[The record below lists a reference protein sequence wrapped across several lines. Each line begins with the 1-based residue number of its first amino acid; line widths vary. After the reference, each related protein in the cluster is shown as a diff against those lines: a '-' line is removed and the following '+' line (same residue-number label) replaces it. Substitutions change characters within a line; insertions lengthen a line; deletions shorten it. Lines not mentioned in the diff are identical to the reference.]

1 MLNILRSWI
10 DRYFGEE
17 ETVLLALLLVVSFV
31 VILTMGAILAPV
43 IAAVIIAFLM
53 QGLVGRLQEWGVPH
67 IVAVVLA
74 TLVLLGVLAASFL
87 LMLPALWQ
95 QSVNLLSELPR
106 MLTEWKELL
115 LLLPE
120 KYPALIKEEQIDS
133 LITAAGSELGGLGQV
148 VVSFSLANL
157 PVLFGVLIYAVI
169 VPILVF
175 FFLKDSDTILSWIGS
190 FLPHDRPTMQT
201 IWTEMNLQVAN
212 YVRGKV
218 IEILVVGAVS
228 FVAFIWLGLNYA
240 LLLALAVGLSVVIP
254 YIGAVVVTL
263 PVALIGMFQWGLG
276 TEFMYLMIVYLII
289 QTLDG
294 NVLVPLL
301 FSEAVNLHPVAIIMA
316 VLVFGGLW
324 GLWGVF
330 FAIPLATL
338 IKAILSAWPTSE
350 EQLESA

>member
-1 MLNILRSWI
+1 MLKILRSWI

-53 QGLVGRLQEWGVPH
+53 QGLVGRLQGWGVPH
-67 IVAVVLA
+67 IVAVILA

-106 MLTEWKELL
+106 MLTEWKQLL

-120 KYPALIKEEQIDS
+120 KYPALIKEEQIES
-133 LITAAGSELGGLGQV
+133 LITAAGSELGGLGQE

-175 FFLKDSDTILSWIGS
+175 FFLKDSDTILGWIGS
-190 FLPHDRPTMQT
+190 FLPQDRPTMQA

-218 IEILVVGAVS
+218 IEIFVVGVVS
-228 FVAFIWLGLNYA
+228 FIAFIWLGLNYA

-263 PVALIGMFQWGLG
+263 PVALIGMFQWGVG
-276 TEFMYLMIVYLII
+276 SEFMYLMIVYLII

-338 IKAILSAWPTSE
+338 IKAILSAWPTGE
-350 EQLESA
+350 EQLAT